1 MTVGLLGLRSV
12 ATPKHYP
19 TEECR
24 IGTFHDSGLTT
35 AVFASARKTRSETNY
50 SGSGRP
56 LNGSPNTSLWVSYP
70 LTVLKLADMLD
81 CEPEYFMYTM

>member
-50 SGSGRP
+50 SRKW
-56 LNGSPNTSLWVSYP
+56 SPIKWVSEHFSMGLVPPYRAKTRCYVR
-70 LTVLKLADMLD
+70 L
-81 CEPEYFMYTM
+81 